1 MEAAAS
7 PSPAGGY
14 SSTSTTTTTTT
25 MEAAA
30 SPSRDECILY
40 LISCFRTRI
49 KNNVRVHQVLDLMPS
64 LSLDQKRQLHA
75 VAAEK
80 GDVEAAEKL
89 LSLVEKGAPDSP
101 GLCQEFCEA
110 LVKGGYAAADYLDPS
125 LNELPSPSLEAAG
138 DLGKALVNLFFDH
151 LTDTLQATQVALR
164 CLGKGLLNLEDV
176 ERVSRNRLKLS
187 FHVPASQKLMR
198 RLRTIWTKPHA
209 IWTRVQP
216 WEEDWHSQQLLPE
229 RARMGTSNQQRQNE
243 DSENQLWVERLAEP
257 VSEGQPKHHRLEP
270 DVSLQETNA
279 CDVNANFG
287 QMNLYSDDSDHVES
301 RDQRPSSEQEL
312 SLRDYQME
320 VAKPALEGKNII
332 ICLPTGTGKTR
343 VAVYIAKDH
352 LDKKRKAKECGKVI
366 VLVNKVPLV
375 EQHLENEFGPYLKH
389 SYRTIGLSGASQL
402 KFSFPELIRDY
413 DVIICTAKILE
424 NALEKVYEDDE
435 ERVQLS
441 VFSLMIIDE
450 CHHTQKEAVYNNI
463 MRYYLKEKRGNEKR
477 KKEGKQL
484 VAQPQILGLTAS
496 PGVGGATTH
505 SKAEEHILT
514 ICANLDADE
523 IVTVQEHSAQL
534 QHQAK
539 EPLKKFEITDDKKED
554 PFREKLVNIMT
565 EIQGYGQFSPNV
577 DFGSQA
583 YEQWVIQ
590 EEKKAAKEG
599 TRKERVCAEHLKK
612 YNDALLI
619 NDTTRMID
627 AYNHLKNFYEEE
639 RNRKMVKDEDRE
651 DGVTASQ
658 LDETD
663 TCLIELFYDKQRE
676 LEELA
681 QKLQYENEKL
691 TKLRTT
697 LMQQFTKNNEPRG
710 IIFSKT
716 RQSAFAIYRWIN
728 DNPKFEEVGVKA
740 HYLIG
745 TGHNSEFQHM
755 TQNEQKDIIQKF
767 RTGKINLLIATTVA
781 EEGLDISQCN
791 IVIRYGLV
799 TNEIAM
805 IQARGRARAEESIY
819 VLVASDGSGAAER
832 ENVNMFREKMM
843 HRAIKRVQNMPHEN
857 YLHKIKELQLQSC
870 MEMKMKA
877 KKEQFKQYKENPS
890 LIMFHCKNCK
900 DPKCSGD
907 DIQVILNMHHVNVK
921 KEFADLYIVRENK
934 TLRAKEADYQTNGD
948 IICRKCGQIWGTM
961 MVYKGLDL
969 PCLKIKN
976 FVLHFKDKKCTSKKI
991 YKKWSE
997 LAINFPAFNYADH
1010 YIFSED

>member
-1 MEAAAS
+1 VMG
-7 PSPAGGY
+7 AGG
-14 SSTSTTTTTTT
+14 T
-25 MEAAA
+25 
-30 SPSRDECILY
+30 
-40 LISCFRTRI
+40 
-49 KNNVRVHQVLDLMPS
+49 
-64 LSLDQKRQLHA
+64 
-75 VAAEK
+75 
-80 GDVEAAEKL
+80 
-89 LSLVEKGAPDSP
+89 
-101 GLCQEFCEA
+101 
-110 LVKGGYAAADYLDPS
+110 KGGSA
-125 LNELPSPSLEAAG
+125 
-138 DLGKALVNLFFDH
+138 NL
-151 LTDTLQATQVALR
+151 
-164 CLGKGLLNLEDV
+164 
-176 ERVSRNRLKLS
+176 
-187 FHVPASQKLMR
+187 
-198 RLRTIWTKPHA
+198 I
-209 IWTRVQP
+209 VQ
-216 WEEDWHSQQLLPE
+216 
-229 RARMGTSNQQRQNE
+229 M
-243 DSENQLWVERLAEP
+243 
-257 VSEGQPKHHRLEP
+257 
-270 DVSLQETNA
+270 
-279 CDVNANFG
+279 
-287 QMNLYSDDSDHVES
+287 LYSDSKDNNNYYYPIYKYYHVES

-312 SLRDYQME
+312 SLRDYQIEM
-320 VAKPALEGKNII
+320 AKPALEGKNII

-343 VAVYIAKDH
+343 IAVYIAKDH

-450 CHHTQKEAVYNNI
+450 CHHTQKEAIYNNI

-523 IVTVQEHSAQL
+523 IVTVQEHSVQL

-565 EIQGYGQFSPNV
+565 EIQGYGQFSPNA

-590 EEKKAAKEG
+590 EEKKASKEG

-639 RNRKMVKDEDRE
+639 RNRKMVMDEDKE
-651 DGVTASQ
+651 DEVIASQ

-663 TCLIELFYDKQRE
+663 TCLTELFYDKQRE

-681 QKLQYENEKL
+681 QNLQYENEKL
-691 TKLRTT
+691 MKLRTT

-716 RQSAFAIYRWIN
+716 RQSAFAIYQWIN

-805 IQARGRARAEESIY
+805 IQARGRARAKESIY

-843 HRAIKRVQNMPHEN
+843 HRAIKRVQNMPHEK
-857 YLHKIKELQLQSC
+857 YLHKVRPTPLVWGRRHWYGPQAENSNSPLHTYSEILLPTHISTAIIK
-870 MEMKMKA
+870 
-877 KKEQFKQYKENPS
+877 
-890 LIMFHCKNCK
+890 LI
-900 DPKCSGD
+900 
-907 DIQVILNMHHVNVK
+907 
-921 KEFADLYIVRENK
+921 
-934 TLRAKEADYQTNGD
+934 
-948 IICRKCGQIWGTM
+948 
-961 MVYKGLDL
+961 
-969 PCLKIKN
+969 IK
-976 FVLHFKDKKCTSKKI
+976 
-991 YKKWSE
+991 
-997 LAINFPAFNYADH
+997 
-1010 YIFSED
+1010 

>member
-1 MEAAAS
+1 
-7 PSPAGGY
+7 
-14 SSTSTTTTTTT
+14 

-89 LSLVEKGAPDSP
+89 LSLVEKEAPDSP

-110 LVKGGYAAADYLDPS
+110 LVEGGYAAAYYLDPS

-138 DLGKALVNLFFDH
+138 DLSKALVNLFFGR
-151 LTDTLQATQVALR
+151 LTDTLQATQVAFQ
-164 CLGKGLLNLEDV
+164 CLEKGLLNPEDV
-176 ERVSRNRLKLS
+176 ERVSRNRATDKQGNKSAVREMLYRITQKKEWLS
-187 FHVPASQKLMR
+187 PFLEVLGKAGHANMAAYISGHPNGNNIAPNSEAVENLQP
-198 RLRTIWTKPHA
+198 RTELQEA
-209 IWTRVQP
+209 L
-216 WEEDWHSQQLLPE
+216 ED
-229 RARMGTSNQQRQNE
+229 GKN
-243 DSENQLWVERLAEP
+243 
-257 VSEGQPKHHRLEP
+257 VSEKSFEDLPAISGDLSATTLTRRNHH
-270 DVSLQETNA
+270 
-279 CDVNANFG
+279 NFFFLLLLLS
-287 QMNLYSDDSDHVES
+287 MICTFHSSADHVES

-435 ERVQLS
+435 EKVQLS

-477 KKEGKQL
+477 KKEGKPL

-554 PFREKLVNIMT
+554 PFREKLINIMT
-565 EIQGYGQFSPNV
+565 EIQGYGQFSPNT

-639 RNRKMVKDEDRE
+639 RNRKMAMDEDKE
-651 DGVTASQ
+651 DEVTASQ

-663 TCLIELFYDKQRE
+663 TRLIELFYDKQRE

-681 QKLQYENEKL
+681 QNLQYENEKL
-691 TKLRTT
+691 TKLRAT

-716 RQSAFAIYRWIN
+716 RQSAFAIYQWIN

-745 TGHNSEFQHM
+745 TRHNSEFQHM

-819 VLVASDGSGAAER
+819 VLVASGGSGAAER

-843 HRAIKRVQNMPHEN
+843 HRAIKRVQNMPHEK

-877 KKEQFKQYKENPS
+877 KKEQFKQCKENPS

-921 KEFADLYIVRENK
+921 KKFADLYIVRENK

-976 FVLHFKDKKCTSKKI
+976 FVLHFEDKKCTSKKI

-997 LAINFPAFNYADH
+997 LAINFPAFSYADH
-1010 YIFSED
+1010 YISSEAD

>member
-1 MEAAAS
+1 MEAAA
-7 PSPAGGY
+7 
-14 SSTSTTTTTTT
+14 T
-25 MEAAA
+25 
-30 SPSRDECILY
+30 PSRDEYILY

-49 KNNVRVHQVLDLMPS
+49 KTSVQVNRVLDMMPS
-64 LSLDQKRQLHA
+64 LSLERKLHLRA
-75 VAAEK
+75 MAGEK
-80 GDVEAAEKL
+80 GNVEAAEQL
-89 LSLVEKGAPDSP
+89 LSVVEKEAAGLP

-110 LVKGGYAAADYLDPS
+110 LVRGGYDAGRYLDPS
-125 LNELPSPSLEAAG
+125 LNELPSPSMEATG
-138 DLGKALVNLFFDH
+138 DLGKALVNLFFDR
-151 LTDTLQATQVALR
+151 LTDMLQASQVAFK
-164 CLGKGLLNLEDV
+164 CLEKELLDPEDV
-176 ERVSRNRLKLS
+176 ERVIVEKNKQGNKSAVREMLYRIIQKKEWLS
-187 FHVPASQKLMR
+187 PFLEALREAGHANMAAYISGDPNEQGVNGASDSSNEMYEAPSSEDVENLQPRIGLQETPEDDKNASEKSFEDL
-198 RLRTIWTKPHA
+198 LA
-209 IWTRVQP
+209 I
-216 WEEDWHSQQLLPE
+216 
-229 RARMGTSNQQRQNE
+229 
-243 DSENQLWVERLAEP
+243 SE
-257 VSEGQPKHHRLEP
+257 S
-270 DVSLQETNA
+270 DVSLQETNF
-279 CDVNANFG
+279 CDVIADFG

-301 RDQRPSSEQEL
+301 RNQRSSPEKEL
-312 SLRDYQME
+312 HLRDYQME

-352 LDKKRKAKECGKVI
+352 LDTKRKAKEHGKVV

-375 EQHLENEFGPYLKH
+375 EQHLENEFGPYMKH
-389 SYRTIGLSGASQL
+389 AYRTIGLSGSSQL
-402 KFSFPELIRDY
+402 KFSFPELIKDY

-435 ERVQLS
+435 EGVQLS

-450 CHHTQKEAVYNNI
+450 CHHTQKGAVYNNI
-463 MRYYLKEKRGNEKR
+463 MRYYLKEKRENEKR

-484 VAQPQILGLTAS
+484 MPQPQILGLTAS
-496 PGVGGATTH
+496 PGVGGATNH

-523 IVTVQEHSAQL
+523 IVTVQEHSLQL

-539 EPLKKFEITDDKKED
+539 EPLKKFEIADDKKED
-554 PFREKLVNIMT
+554 PFKEKLVNIMT
-565 EIQGYGQFSPNV
+565 EIQGYCQFSPNA

-619 NDTTRMID
+619 NDTTQMID
-627 AYNHLKNFYEEE
+627 AYNHLKTFYEEE
-639 RNRKMVKDEDRE
+639 RSRKMAMDEDSE
-651 DGVTASQ
+651 DELIALQ
-658 LDETD
+658 PDETA
-663 TCLIELFYDKQRE
+663 TRLIELFYDKQKE

-681 QKLQYENEKL
+681 EKLQYENEKL
-691 TKLRTT
+691 TKLRMT
-697 LMQQFTKNNEPRG
+697 LMQQFTKSNEPRG

-755 TQNEQKDIIQKF
+755 TQNEQKDVIEKF
-767 RTGKINLLIATTVA
+767 RSGKINLLIATTVA

-805 IQARGRARAEESIY
+805 MQARGRARAEESIY

-843 HRAIKRVQNMPHEN
+843 HRAIKRVQKMPHEI
-857 YLHKIKELQLQSC
+857 YVHKIKELQLQSC

-877 KKEQFKQYKENPS
+877 KKEQFKQYKKNPS
-890 LIMFHCKNCK
+890 LIMFHCKNCN

-907 DIQVILNMHHVNVK
+907 DIQVILNMHHVNVT
-921 KEFADLYIVRENK
+921 KEFANLYIVRENK

-948 IICRKCGQIWGTM
+948 IICRNCGQIWGTM

-976 FVLHFKDKKCTSKKI
+976 FVVYFKDKKCTSKKI
-991 YKKWSE
+991 YKKWRE
-997 LAINFPAFNYADH
+997 LAINFPAFSYADH
-1010 YIFSED
+1010 YISSEED

>member
-1 MEAAAS
+1 ME
-7 PSPAGGY
+7 
-14 SSTSTTTTTTT
+14 
-25 MEAAA
+25 
-30 SPSRDECILY
+30 
-40 LISCFRTRI
+40 
-49 KNNVRVHQVLDLMPS
+49 RVV
-64 LSLDQKRQLHA
+64 
-75 VAAEK
+75 
-80 GDVEAAEKL
+80 
-89 LSLVEKGAPDSP
+89 VEKDKEGNKSAVREMLHRIIQKKDWFSP
-101 GLCQEFCEA
+101 FLEA
-110 LVKGGYAAADYLDPS
+110 LRGADHADMAAYISGHPNELGINGAADSSDEMYEAPS
-125 LNELPSPSLEAAG
+125 SEVVENLQPKTELQEAVEDEKNVSEKSLE
-138 DLGKALVNLFFDH
+138 DL
-151 LTDTLQATQVALR
+151 
-164 CLGKGLLNLEDV
+164 
-176 ERVSRNRLKLS
+176 
-187 FHVPASQKLMR
+187 PA
-198 RLRTIWTKPHA
+198 I
-209 IWTRVQP
+209 
-216 WEEDWHSQQLLPE
+216 
-229 RARMGTSNQQRQNE
+229 
-243 DSENQLWVERLAEP
+243 SE
-257 VSEGQPKHHRLEP
+257 S

-279 CDVNANFG
+279 YDVNANFG
-287 QMNLYSDDSDHVES
+287 QMNLYSDDSDPIES
-301 RDQRPSSEQEL
+301 GHQRPSSEKEL

-352 LDKKRKAKECGKVI
+352 LDKKRQAKECGKVI

-375 EQHLENEFGPYLKH
+375 EQHLENEFGPYMKH
-389 SYRTIGLSGASQL
+389 SYRTLGLSGASQL

-424 NALEKVYEDDE
+424 NALEKVYEDGE

-450 CHHTQKEAVYNNI
+450 CHHTQKGAVYNNI
-463 MRYYLKEKRGNEKR
+463 MRYYLKEKRENEKR
-477 KKEGKQL
+477 KKEGKRL

-496 PGVGGATTH
+496 PGVGGAKNH
-505 SKAEEHILT
+505 SKADEHILT

-523 IVTVQEHSAQL
+523 IVTVQEHIVQL

-539 EPLKKFEITDDKKED
+539 EPLKKFEIADDKKED

-565 EIQGYGQFSPNV
+565 EIQGYGQFSLNV

-590 EEKKAAKEG
+590 EEKQAAKEG
-599 TRKERVCAEHLKK
+599 MRKKRVCAEHLKK

-619 NDTTRMID
+619 NDTTRRID

-639 RNRKMVKDEDRE
+639 RSKKVAMDEDKEE
-651 DGVTASQ
+651 DECTASQ

-663 TCLIELFYDKQRE
+663 TCLIELFYDRKRE

-681 QKLQYENEKL
+681 KNLQYENEKL

-716 RQSAFAIYRWIN
+716 RQSAFAISQWIN

-767 RTGKINLLIATTVA
+767 RIGKINLLIATTVA
-781 EEGLDISQCN
+781 EEGLDISECN

-805 IQARGRARAEESIY
+805 MQARGRARAEESIY

-832 ENVNMFREKMM
+832 ENLNMCREKMM
-843 HRAIKRVQNMPHEN
+843 HLAIKRVQKMPHEK

-870 MEMKMKA
+870 MEMKIKA

-890 LIMFHCKNCK
+890 LIMFHCKNCNNQ
-900 DPKCSGD
+900 KCSGD

-921 KEFADLYIVRENK
+921 KEFADLYIVKENK
-934 TLRAKEADYQTNGD
+934 TLQAKKADYQTNGD
-948 IICRKCGQIWGTM
+948 IICRDCGQIWGTM
-961 MVYKGLDL
+961 MVYKCLDL

-976 FVLHFKDKKCTSKKI
+976 FVVHFKDKKPKKL

-997 LAINFPAFNYADH
+997 LAINFPAFSYADH
-1010 YIFSED
+1010 YISSEED

>member
-1 MEAAAS
+1 MEA
-7 PSPAGGY
+7 
-14 SSTSTTTTTTT
+14 
-25 MEAAA
+25 AAA

-49 KNNVRVHQVLDLMPS
+49 KSSVQVNRVLDLMPS
-64 LSLDQKRQLHA
+64 LSLDQKLQLRA
-75 VAAEK
+75 VAGEK

-89 LSLVEKGAPDSP
+89 LTVVEREAADSP

-110 LVKGGYAAADYLDPS
+110 LVQGGYAAANYLDPS

-138 DLGKALVNLFFDH
+138 DLGKALVNLFFDR
-151 LTDTLQATQVALR
+151 LTDTLQATQVALK
-164 CLGKGLLNLEDV
+164 CLKKGLLDLEDV
-176 ERVSRNRLKLS
+176 ERVVVEKAKEGNKPAVREMLYRIIQKKEWLS
-187 FHVPASQKLMR
+187 PFLEALGEAG
-198 RLRTIWTKPHA
+198 HA
-209 IWTRVQP
+209 NMAAYISGHP
-216 WEEDWHSQQLLPE
+216 
-229 RARMGTSNQQRQNE
+229 NE
-243 DSENQLWVERLAEP
+243 QGVNG
-257 VSEGQPKHHRLEP
+257 VSESSDEMYEAPSSEIVENLQPRTELQEAVEDEKNVSEKSFEDLPAISES
-270 DVSLQETNA
+270 DVS
-279 CDVNANFG
+279 DVNTNFG
-287 QMNLYSDDSDHVES
+287 QMNLYCDDSDHVES
-301 RDQRPSSEQEL
+301 RDQRPSSEKEL

-320 VAKPALEGKNII
+320 VAKPALEGKNIV

-402 KFSFPELIRDY
+402 KFSFPELIREY

-435 ERVQLS
+435 EGVQLS

-463 MRYYLKEKRGNEKR
+463 MRYYLKEKRENEKR

-496 PGVGGATTH
+496 PGVGGATNH

-523 IVTVQEHSAQL
+523 IVTVQEHIVQL
-534 QHQAK
+534 QQQAK
-539 EPLKKFEITDDKKED
+539 EPIKKFEIADVKKKD

-565 EIQGYGQFSPNV
+565 EIQSYGQFSPNV

-639 RNRKMVKDEDRE
+639 RSRKMAMDEDKE
-651 DGVTASQ
+651 DELIASQ

-663 TCLIELFYDKQRE
+663 TSLIELFYDKQRE

-681 QKLQYENEKL
+681 EKLEYENEKL
-691 TKLRTT
+691 TKLRAT
-697 LMQQFTKNNEPRG
+697 LMQQFTKSNEPRG

-805 IQARGRARAEESIY
+805 MQARGRARAEESVY

-843 HRAIKRVQNMPHEN
+843 HRAIKRVQKMPREK
-857 YLHKIKELQLQSC
+857 YLYKIKELQLQSC

-877 KKEQFKQYKENPS
+877 KKIQFKQYKENPS

-907 DIQVILNMHHVNVK
+907 DIQVILDSHHVNVK

-934 TLRAKEADYQTNGD
+934 TLQAKQADYQTNGD
-948 IICRKCGQIWGTM
+948 IICRNCGQIWGTM

-976 FVLHFKDKKCTSKKI
+976 FVVYFKDKKSTTKKI
-991 YKKWSE
+991 YKQWRE
-997 LAINFPAFNYADH
+997 LAINFPAFSYADH
-1010 YIFSED
+1010 YISSEED